1 MLNWL
6 KNTRRTHSKVGH
18 WVHLGGQWLAVGLM
32 IIFWRAVLHLL
43 DSVEAFAAGWQQ
55 SQLEHFRILDGLLP
69 VPIHLISEPA
79 FCLQLAGIYLVLHLT
94 VNKDGYGGPAFL
106 AQKQNNGGMAIFAA
120 MTLFRR

>member
-32 IIFWRAVLHLL
+32 ITFWRAILHLL

-55 SQLEHFRILDGLLP
+55 GQSKYFGFLEGFLA
-69 VPIHLISEPA
+69 VPIHLISEPV
-79 FCLQLAGIYLVLHLT
+79 FCLQLASIYLVLHLT
-94 VNKDGYGGPAFL
+94 VNRDGYGGPAYVPH
-106 AQKQNNGGMAIFAA
+106 KPNHGGIAIFAA
-120 MTLFRR
+120 MTLFRK